1 MLAMIKPPGP
11 KAALATYAALYLD
24 PLRALSRAV
33 RKYGDVVHLQIG
45 KRHDFLLNHPDYVR
59 AILLDNEG
67 VRRSVHRPLQRILGQ
82 GLLTSRGKVHRKQRA
97 LLQPVFHKQCIAA
110 LGEVM
115 AREIARWSDRWRDG
129 ATVEMAEEM
138 TRLTM
143 SITGKTL
150 FNVDLEAEAIEV
162 RDAFVTV
169 LAATRF
175 NNLLLVS
182 KVLEKLPL
190 PANDRFRRA
199 AKRLDEFIY
208 QMIAERRT
216 GAADQPN
223 LLSVLVRM
231 SKESPKKMNDQKVRD
246 QILTFFL
253 AGHETIASAMMWTWY
268 LLAENPGATKKLHAE
283 LDEALKGQLPSVN
296 DLEKLSYARMVFAE
310 SMRVYPPVWIIG
322 RHALRDVSVNG
333 WIIPKGSYIHVS
345 QFLMHRDA
353 RYFPDPER
361 FDPERWTP
369 EATAARPKFCY
380 FPFGGGS
387 MQCIGE
393 GFAWTQGMLMIAI
406 LAKRWRMQVVPGHR
420 VELEPQLTLGSRYGM
435 PMILKR
441 RK

>member
-1 MLAMIKPPGP
+1 MLAITKPPGP

-24 PLRALSRAV
+24 PLRALTRAV

-45 KRHDFLLNHPDYVR
+45 KRHDFLVNHPDYVR
-59 AILLDNEG
+59 AILVDYEG

-82 GLLTSRGKVHRKQRA
+82 GLLTSRGKIHRKQRA

-115 AREIARWSDRWRDG
+115 AHEIARWSDRWRDG

-150 FNVDLEAEAIEV
+150 FNVDLESEAIEV

-169 LAATRF
+169 LVATRF

-216 GAADQPN
+216 GAADQPD

-231 SKESPKKMNDQKVRD
+231 SKESPKKNERPES
-246 QILTFFL
+246 
-253 AGHETIASAMMWTWY
+253 AG
-268 LLAENPGATKKLHAE
+268 P
-283 LDEALKGQLPSVN
+283 D
-296 DLEKLSYARMVFAE
+296 
-310 SMRVYPPVWIIG
+310 
-322 RHALRDVSVNG
+322 
-333 WIIPKGSYIHVS
+333 SYIFFGWARNNRQRDDVDVVS
-345 QFLMHRDA
+345 
-353 RYFPDPER
+353 
-361 FDPERWTP
+361 T
-369 EATAARPKFCY
+369 
-380 FPFGGGS
+380 GGKS
-387 MQCIGE
+387 
-393 GFAWTQGMLMIAI
+393 
-406 LAKRWRMQVVPGHR
+406 
-420 VELEPQLTLGSRYGM
+420 
-435 PMILKR
+435 
-441 RK
+441 